1 MPMNPVARS
10 RTHRMVLCA
19 LFAALIAVG
28 AFLRIPVPLVP
39 FTMQTFFV
47 GLAGMLLGKKLG
59 AASAL
64 LYMFIG
70 LVGLPVF
77 TQGGGV
83 GYVLKP
89 TFGYIVGFVL
99 GAYVTGAIARKVRE
113 PSHKRLF
120 AAALA
125 GLGTI
130 YTVGTAYFY
139 LMSNFYL
146 GNSISIGT
154 ALLYCFV
161 VFLPGDGAMSVIAA
175 LVAKRMIPILNRSS
189 LSY

>member
-1 MPMNPVARS
+1 MNPTTKS
-10 RTHRMVLCA
+10 RTYRMILCA

-39 FTMQTFFV
+39 FTLQTFFV

-59 AASAL
+59 AFSAL
-64 LYMFIG
+64 VYMAIG

-77 TQGGGV
+77 AAGGGV

-99 GAYVTGAIARKVRE
+99 GAYVTGSIAQKAPE
-113 PSHKRLF
+113 PSLKRLTL
-120 AAALA
+120 AALA
-125 GLGTI
+125 GLGVI

-139 LMSNFYL
+139 FMSNFYL
-146 GNSISIGT
+146 GSPVGLWT
-154 ALLYCFV
+154 ALLYCFI
-161 VFLPGDGAMSVIAA
+161 VFIPGDGAMSIIAA
-175 LVAKRMIPILNRSS
+175 LVAKRLIPVLRRNH
-189 LSY
+189 LSV

>member
-89 TFGYIVGFVL
+89 TFGYIIGFVL

-113 PSHKRLF
+113 PSHKRLL

-125 GLGTI
+125 GLGVI

-139 LMSNFYL
+139 FMSNFYL
-146 GNSISIGT
+146 GNSISLGT

>member
-1 MPMNPVARS
+1 MPMNPVAKS
-10 RTHRMVLCA
+10 RTHRMILCA

-39 FTMQTFFV
+39 FTLQTFFV

-59 AASAL
+59 AVSAL

-77 TQGGGV
+77 AQGGGV

-125 GLGTI
+125 GLGVI
-130 YTVGTAYFY
+130 YAVGTAYFY
-139 LMSNFYL
+139 FMSNFYL
-146 GNSISIGT
+146 GNSISLGT

-161 VFLPGDGAMSVIAA
+161 VFLPGDGAMSIIAA
-175 LVAKRMIPILNRSS
+175 LVAKRMIPVLNRSS

>member
-1 MPMNPVARS
+1 MNTTAKS
-10 RTHRMVLCA
+10 RTYRMILCA

-59 AASAL
+59 ALSAL
-64 LYMFIG
+64 VYMAIG

-77 TQGGGV
+77 TAGGGF

-99 GAYVTGAIARKVRE
+99 GAYVTGSISYKVPE
-113 PSHKRLF
+113 PSLKRLTI
-120 AAALA
+120 AALA
-125 GLGTI
+125 GLGVI
-130 YTVGTAYFY
+130 YAIGTVYFY
-139 LMSNFYL
+139 FISNFYL
-146 GNSISIGT
+146 GTHVGIWT
-154 ALLYCFV
+154 ALLYCFL
-161 VFLPGDGAMSVIAA
+161 VFVPGDGAMSIIAA
-175 LVAKRMIPILNRSS
+175 LVAKRLIPVLERNR
-189 LSY
+189 LSV

>member
-1 MPMNPVARS
+1 MNPTARS
-10 RTHRMVLCA
+10 RTYRMILCA

-39 FTMQTFFV
+39 FTLQTFFV

-59 AASAL
+59 ALSAL
-64 LYMFIG
+64 VYMAIG

-77 TQGGGV
+77 AAGGGI

-89 TFGYIVGFVL
+89 TFGYIIGFVL

-113 PSHKRLF
+113 PSLKRLF

-125 GLGTI
+125 GLGVI
-130 YTVGTAYFY
+130 YAIGTAYFY
-139 LMSNFYL
+139 IISNFYL
-146 GNSISIGT
+146 GNPVGIWT
-154 ALLYCFV
+154 ALVYCFI
-161 VFLPGDGAMSVIAA
+161 VFLPGDGAMSLLAA
-175 LVAKRMIPILNRSS
+175 LAAKRLIPILDRSR
-189 LSY
+189 LSI